1 MASES
6 TKSEIKNLLVERL
19 FLRMRP
25 EDIPDDAP
33 LLETLGIDSVAL
45 FELVVGLEDVY
56 GIVFEEEEFKLSLFK
71 DVNSIAEF
79 VEGKLGAGG

>member
-1 MASES
+1 MASGA
-6 TKSEIKNLLVERL
+6 TKAEIKNLLVERL
-19 FLRMRP
+19 FLRVRP
-25 EDIPDDAP
+25 EEIPDDAP

-71 DVNSIAEF
+71 DVNSIAGF
-79 VEGKLGAGG
+79 VEQKQA